1 MAIIFPKGIYTEG
14 QGIFDPTPYIK
25 ALDAK
30 KKAKDE
36 AYTKYYDDLN
46 KQINPAGVRSQDLV
60 NPEDV
65 TINGQI
71 IAKKGDGIVND
82 IKKWQEYGI
91 QNKNEINKGGM
102 ARQQFEG
109 MQREI
114 LGRIQQ
120 SKNNV
125 KFDTELGKA
134 KFEGT
139 YDPNDDDVKAQSRV
153 SYSIYD
159 PRHYKEHFYNP
170 NYTDNR
176 GSEFN
181 WGDISHSISTFDQTE
196 KDKLYSYGIG
206 NAEMKIIGE
215 PIKKGNVNVFTKKYS
230 DQDLK
235 KGADRVMAEIQ
246 DKPIDMVHK
255 RGRKTYNSLKDN
267 DPYWLAKAD
276 PIFQKYYG
284 KPIENAKEAAAAD
297 FLLKYSDIT
306 GEKTEKIAQGR
317 MSSGGGSKAIIWD
330 AYGELVPKLKK
341 EEGNFIKGDSGQ
353 IYHPINQLG
362 SSYYNL
368 FIDQLKSMEEQNK
381 VIYPISQTYITYEPD
396 GTMGLYLI
404 TGNKTKT
411 LITAVDERGLN
422 RLANKGEKGRAA
434 VEESLRKKG
443 GTKAAPAKTTTPSA
457 AAPKIKGS
465 TQKLY

>member
-1 MAIIFPKGIYTEG
+1 MAVIFPRGIYTEG

-46 KQINPAGVRSQDLV
+46 KQINPEGVRSQDLV

-65 TINGQI
+65 IINGQV
-71 IAKKGDGIVND
+71 IAKKGEGIVND

-91 QNKNEINKGGM
+91 QNRNEINKGGM
-102 ARQQFEG
+102 ARQQFQA

-134 KFEGT
+134 KFDGT

-170 NYTDNR
+170 NYTDKR
-176 GSEFN
+176 GTEFN
-181 WGDISHSISTFDQTE
+181 WGDISHSISTFDQNE
-196 KDKLYSYGIG
+196 RDKLLSFGIG
-206 NAEMKIIGE
+206 NNEMQATGKNRVIGNQYFNTFAYND
-215 PIKKGNVNVFTKKYS
+215 KV
-230 DQDLK
+230 LK
-235 KGADRVMAEIQ
+235 DGADRVMGEIQ
-246 DKPIDMVHK
+246 DQPIDMVHK

-267 DPYWLAKAD
+267 DPYWLAQAN

-284 KPIENAKEAAAAD
+284 KPIETAKEAAAAD
-297 FLLKYSDIT
+297 FLLKYSAPVEKPGNALPSKSKGEGSDKTPTPIENIADTVAKEQGIDLNVKPIGENTYRPMRVIIARKSDPQRLAVIT
-306 GEKTEKIAQGR
+306 AGVKPVDLTFKNADGTTTTEKVYYQDPATGDWLGQNSKGERQVISREAANDRWAKQNAPTKFKAEV
-317 MSSGGGSKAIIWD
+317 SSKA
-330 AYGELVPKLKK
+330 
-341 EEGNFIKGDSGQ
+341 EE
-353 IYHPINQLG
+353 
-362 SSYYNL
+362 
-368 FIDQLKSMEEQNK
+368 
-381 VIYPISQTYITYEPD
+381 
-396 GTMGLYLI
+396 
-404 TGNKTKT
+404 
-411 LITAVDERGLN
+411 A
-422 RLANKGEKGRAA
+422 
-434 VEESLRKKG
+434 KKG
-443 GTKAAPAKTTTPSA
+443 KIDPNAPL
-457 AAPKIKGS
+457 IKF
-465 TQKLY
+465 KK